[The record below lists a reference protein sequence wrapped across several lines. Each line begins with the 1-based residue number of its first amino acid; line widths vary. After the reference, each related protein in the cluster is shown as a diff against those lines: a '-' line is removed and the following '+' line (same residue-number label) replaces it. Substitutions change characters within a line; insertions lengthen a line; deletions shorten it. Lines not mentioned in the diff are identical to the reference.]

1 MKAFTFA
8 AAVSALL
15 LVGCNSNQTKT
26 TLPANEFAL
35 GDVQLL
41 DGPLKDAR
49 DLNIKVLLDYDVDRL
64 LAPFRKEAG
73 LEPKAE
79 SFPCWIGLD
88 GHVGG
93 HYLSAMAINYAA
105 TGNAECKRR
114 MEYMLS
120 ELKECQEAGAKN
132 NPEWGVGYLGGMPES
147 AKVWTAFK
155 KGDFGPY
162 WGAWAPFY
170 NIHKMFAAR

>member
-35 GDVQLL
+35 SDVQLL

-114 MEYMLS
+114 ME
-120 ELKECQEAGAKN
+120 
-132 NPEWGVGYLGGMPES
+132 
-147 AKVWTAFK
+147 
-155 KGDFGPY
+155 
-162 WGAWAPFY
+162 
-170 NIHKMFAAR
+170 